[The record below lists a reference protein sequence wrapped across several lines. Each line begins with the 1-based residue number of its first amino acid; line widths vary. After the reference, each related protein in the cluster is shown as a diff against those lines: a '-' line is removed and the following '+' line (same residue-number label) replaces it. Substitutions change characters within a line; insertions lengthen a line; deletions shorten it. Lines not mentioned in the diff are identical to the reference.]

1 MAQSIN
7 RTIRLPVLAT
17 LQIYVDKRD
26 QEKAQRLLDRQ
37 PQILRR
43 AYENGAKEFGNKLL
57 KIVKKC
63 IMTGKPPP
71 NQGVSWPPH
80 SEWTKKRFGEHP
92 LLNLTGQYYR
102 EVQLMKSKYGKVMV
116 GVPKVIKERMVS
128 KSNGGVTADS
138 TRTLNQIAYILEV
151 GTANIPPRPLWKPA
165 YQAAGGPKEIRNLMV
180 KHIRRE
186 IRKEIGGIRNA
197 RLPNR

>member
-1 MAQSIN
+1 MAQSVNISIPLFG
-7 RTIRLPVLAT
+7 TARLD
-17 LQIYVDKRD
+17 IYVDPRD
-26 QEKAQRLLDRQ
+26 QQAAERFLKNQ
-37 PQILRR
+37 PAVLNR
-43 AYENGAKEFGNKLL
+43 AYLGAATEFGNKLL
-57 KIVKKC
+57 KIIKRC

-102 EVQLMKSKYGKVMV
+102 EVQLMKSKYGRVMV

-128 KSNGGVTADS
+128 KKNGGVTADS

-186 IRKEIGGIRNA
+186 ISKEIGGIRNA

>member
-1 MAQSIN
+1 MAQSVNISIPLFG
-7 RTIRLPVLAT
+7 TARLD
-17 LQIYVDKRD
+17 IYVDPRD
-26 QEKAQRLLDRQ
+26 QQAAERFLKNQ
-37 PQILRR
+37 PAVLNR
-43 AYENGAKEFGNKLL
+43 AYIGAATEFGNKLL

-102 EVQLMKSKYGKVMV
+102 EVQLMKSKYGRVMV

-165 YQAAGGPKEIRNLMV
+165 YQSAGGPKEIRNLMV

>member
-1 MAQSIN
+1 MAQSVNVSIPLFN
-7 RTIRLPVLAT
+7 VARLD
-17 LQIYVDKRD
+17 IYVDSRD
-26 QEKAQRLLDRQ
+26 QQAAERFLKNQ
-37 PQILRR
+37 PAVLNR
-43 AYENGAKEFGNKLL
+43 AYINAATEFGNKLL

-128 KSNGGVTADS
+128 KSNGGVTANS

-165 YQAAGGPKEIRNLMV
+165 YQSAGGPKEIRNLMV

>member
-1 MAQSIN
+1 MAQSVNVSIPLFN
-7 RTIRLPVLAT
+7 VARLD
-17 LQIYVDKRD
+17 IYVDSRD
-26 QEKAQRLLDRQ
+26 QQAAERFLKNQ
-37 PQILRR
+37 PAVLNR
-43 AYENGAKEFGNKLL
+43 AYNNAATEFGNKLL

-102 EVQLMKSKYGKVMV
+102 EVQLMRSKYGRVMV

-165 YQAAGGPKEIRNLMV
+165 YQSAGGPKEIRNLMV

>member
-1 MAQSIN
+1 MAQSVNISIPLFG
-7 RTIRLPVLAT
+7 TARLD
-17 LQIYVDKRD
+17 IYVDDRD
-26 QEKAQRLLDRQ
+26 QRAAERFLKNQ
-37 PQILRR
+37 PAVLNR
-43 AYENGAKEFGNKLL
+43 AYNNAATEFGNKLL

-102 EVQLMKSKYGKVMV
+102 EVKILRTKKGRVMV
-116 GVPKVIKERMVS
+116 GVPKVLKERPSS
-128 KSNGGVTADS
+128 KSQGGTS
-138 TRTLNQIAYILEV
+138 TNSIRTLNQIAYILEV
-151 GTANIPPRPLWKPA
+151 GTSNIPPRPLWRPA

-180 KHIRRE
+180 KHIRKE